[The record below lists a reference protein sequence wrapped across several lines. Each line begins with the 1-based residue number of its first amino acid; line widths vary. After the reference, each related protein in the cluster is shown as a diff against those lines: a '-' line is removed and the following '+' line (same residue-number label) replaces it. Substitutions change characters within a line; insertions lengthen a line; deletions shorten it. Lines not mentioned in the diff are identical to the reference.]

1 MTVAKGTLIRCDY
14 PTCKQEVFLEQ
25 IGVKNADGGYTTYI
39 DYEPKPEGWGIEQG
53 KDLCPDHYQYYQDM
67 LNEFWNPVEPDGQH
81 ATGITGELAKDIEA
95 DDTVVEPEDDFIA
108 YTNMP
113 EMNVK
118 LTGPTGTVEGAW

>member
-14 PTCKQEVFLEQ
+14 PTCKQEVFL
-25 IGVKNADGGYTTYI
+25 KHDDYTQYAPI
-39 DYEPKPEGWGIEQG
+39 PEGWGIAQD

-67 LNEFWNPVEPDGQH
+67 LNEFWNPVEPEGQH

-95 DDTVVEPEDDFIA
+95 DNTIVEPENDFIA

-118 LTGPTGTVEGAW
+118 LTGPTGTEEGAW